1 MLIGEPGVGKTAIVE
16 GLAHRL
22 EFEQET
28 VPPRLRDCQ
37 VISLQMNTIVA
48 GTMSRGMF
56 AHRMQNVIREI
67 KERSNLILFV
77 DEAHY
82 DRCRIGAGCACRRG
96 KRLRVR
102 RGSNVTAGCIDRH
115 FRSIRRYPP
124 AMSADTSARTR
135 GKRSPPGHAR

>member
-48 GTMSRGMF
+48 GTICAAR
-56 AHRMQNVIREI
+56 RLY
-67 KERSNLILFV
+67 RSSLQKDSAV
-77 DEAHY
+77 SASDE
-82 DRCRIGAGCACRRG
+82 
-96 KRLRVR
+96 
-102 RGSNVTAGCIDRH
+102 
-115 FRSIRRYPP
+115 RRYV
-124 AMSADTSARTR
+124 SKNT
-135 GKRSPPGHAR
+135 G